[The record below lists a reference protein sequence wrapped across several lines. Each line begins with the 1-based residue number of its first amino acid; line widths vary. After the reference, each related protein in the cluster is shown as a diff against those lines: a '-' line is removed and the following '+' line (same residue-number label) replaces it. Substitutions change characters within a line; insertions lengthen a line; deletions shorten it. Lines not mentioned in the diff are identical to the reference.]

1 MKPKIL
7 LIILFSLCPLHCAHY
22 DSPDGGQNDSGIP
35 DSGGGDSGADEETG
49 DPGTDADLPP
59 HPCRSHYDCLG
70 DQRCLDGECLAEPPP
85 CGENP
90 APGCA
95 WSLEEEEC
103 RQNYG
108 RYECSHI
115 DYSWCWC
122 NCQTGQAGCPC
133 WATIHCRGDC
143 MSEEHTLSNEVCQA
157 LKMGVCS
164 EWTVNL
170 GCYCIADIYGPG
182 FNIICSD

>member
-1 MKPKIL
+1 MKPRSL
-7 LIILFSLCPLHCAHY
+7 FFILFSLFLIHCAYY
-22 DSPDGGQNDSGIP
+22 DSPQDGGNDSGT
-35 DSGGGDSGADEETG
+35 S
-49 DPGTDADLPP
+49 DPGTDRAEDGADDSLF
-59 HPCRSHYDCLG
+59 CQSHQDCPE
-70 DQRCLDGECLAEPPP
+70 DERCLNGECLTEPPP

-95 WSLEEEEC
+95 WGLEEEEC

-133 WATIHCRGDC
+133 WKLSHCRGDC
-143 MSEEHTLSNEVCQA
+143 MSEEHTLSNEVCRA

-164 EWTVNL
+164 EWTMNL
-170 GCYCIADIYGPG
+170 GCHCIADIYGPG
-182 FNIICSD
+182 FQVICSD